1 MLPGIYK
8 KVRPEF
14 VVTEGRPA
22 VFLDR
27 DGVLIEDTGY
37 LSDPEQVRVIQGS
50 MDAVARLNQAGFA
63 VVVVTNQSGVGRG
76 YYTWADFEAVQAKL
90 ETELKKAGAWIDGLW
105 ACGFHEDGLGE
116 YAVKNHAFRKPNPGM
131 LLDAATHMGLRLRA
145 SWMVGDRPGD
155 IEAGLSAG
163 VAGVVNVMSGSVP
176 IQHNPGALAQDGG
189 DGRVV
194 KCDNLQ
200 SGVALILKR
209 TCWKVRRDTGT
220 TLQI

>member
-1 MLPGIYK
+1 MPPGIYK

-37 LSDPEQVRVIQGS
+37 LSDPGLVRVIAGS
-50 MDAVARLNQAGFA
+50 MEAVARLNQAGFA

-90 ETELKKAGAWIDGLW
+90 ETELAKAGAWIDGLW

-116 YAVKNHAFRKPNPGM
+116 YSVKNDAFRKPNPGM
-131 LLDAATHMGLRLRA
+131 LLEAAGQMGLELSA
-145 SWMVGDRPGD
+145 SWMVGDRWSD
-155 IEAGLSAG
+155 IEAGLRAG
-163 VAGVVNVMSGSVP
+163 VGGVVSVMSASVP
-176 IQHNPGALAQDGG
+176 IGQKPGSLAQDGG
-189 DGRVV
+189 GGRVV

-200 SGVALILKR
+200 SGAALILKLSPR
-209 TCWKVRRDTGT
+209 YVGRIHAGKT
-220 TLQI
+220 